1 MGNTK
6 IWIVILFI
14 FISLGIVG
22 IQSGWFVDIKV
33 QEKNNDGWVLSGVEY
48 NGKLDSKNFSQLYDS
63 IATEVKEGKLKGELA
78 ALFFENPNTDKSV
91 KVIVGVI
98 NNEKQSE
105 GYTYFNQKP
114 YKEIYSEISLGELFT
129 PNPQNVIEVLS
140 QKATT
145 DYPEAQ
151 RLYLEYYPDQKSV
164 IQSIILQ

>member
-33 QEKNNDGWVLSGVEY
+33 QEKKNEGWVLSGLEY
-48 NGKLDSKNFSQLYDS
+48 NGKLDSKSFTQLYDS
-63 IATEVKEGKLKGELA
+63 ISNDVKAGKLKGELA
-78 ALFFENPNTDKSV
+78 ALFFDNPNTDKKV

-98 NNEKQSE
+98 GKSRQSD
-105 GYTYFNQKP
+105 GYTYFDQKP
-114 YKEIYSEISLGELFT
+114 YKEIYSEIALGELLT

-140 QKATT
+140 EKATT
-145 DYPEAQ
+145 DYPSSQ
-151 RLYLEYYPDQKSV
+151 RLYLEYYPSQTSV
-164 IQSIILQ
+164 VQSIILQ